1 VMMTKFGR
9 EDHTV
14 RAIFSPHLRRMCWKI
29 YADVAAAGGHGEV
42 GMHSTECH
50 LVCFIFTHFRN
61 RLHFNVQ

>member
-1 VMMTKFGR
+1 VL
-9 EDHTV
+9 EN
-14 RAIFSPHLRRMCWKI
+14 

-61 RLHFNVQ
+61 RLRFNVQSESTSVHHSRAIA